1 MEFSIEKYW
10 EIIFL
15 HLYRLR
21 PKLST
26 RAIAKEL
33 QYSRNTVITWIHRYQ
48 KTEDVQDEK
57 GRGRKRKILE
67 REDLDIIT
75 IAKKNRTKT
84 LADISISIDKQRTT
98 ISKAILRRRL
108 NEQGL
113 YKLQLLKKLLLLD
126 SHRDNRLEWAK
137 KNKKTD

>member
-1 MEFSIEKYW
+1 MEFSIGKCW

-48 KTEDVQDEK
+48 KIRDVQDEER
-57 GRGRKRKILE
+57 RGRKRKTSE

-84 LADISISIDKQRTT
+84 LADISILMDKQGTT
-98 ISKAILRRRL
+98 LSKAIIKRRL
-108 NEQGL
+108 NGQRL
-113 YKLQLLKKLLLLD
+113 YLQMRQLFLNSVNLRRSGDIKVKKLKYLQ
-126 SHRDNRLEWAK
+126 
-137 KNKKTD
+137 